1 MEIVSIAR
9 FNSGQK
15 ENTKKAKNFF
25 KLGVKILTCQANK
38 TFKITP
44 IIK

>member
-1 MEIVSIAR
+1 MEIVSIER
-9 FNSGQK
+9 FNVGQK
-15 ENTKKAKNFF
+15 GKVKKVKNCF